1 MKAHPGINSRAQA
14 HKDIH
19 NLYSCPEYICFFA
32 KDKQFLKICSFW
44 PFWHEILTKSK
55 PTAIRPIIFSP
66 V

>member
-32 KDKQFLKICSFW
+32 KDKQFLENCCFGVPAKILA
-44 PFWHEILTKSK
+44 ESK
-55 PTAIRPIIFSP
+55 PAATCPPIFLP
-66 V
+66 A